1 LYASLLAQDN
11 PEATRVYRDQFR
23 QRIKDN
29 TEMFDFSLPN
39 EGFYNYHV
47 TSVVEFVFAFMDSG
61 QFDALVQALQKQRV
75 VRDKRISGDVLMI
88 LKWNQVELQR
98 QWRYFAKFGKRLA
111 R

>member
-1 LYASLLAQDN
+1 
-11 PEATRVYRDQFR
+11 
-23 QRIKDN
+23 
-29 TEMFDFSLPN
+29 
-39 EGFYNYHV
+39 
-47 TSVVEFVFAFMDSG
+47 MDSG